1 MDIGKAVVA
10 SLESIGELFVIN
22 PKAVQY
28 SGVKVMHVHWIRFYI
43 VTIIIGFP
51 ISDAWFDTAA
61 GHPNGKAPWVV
72 ITAKGIGIALSINS
86 AAKLTA
92 PDDEC
97 LVEHVPSF

>member
-1 MDIGKAVVA
+1 MHIREAEVA
-10 SLESIGELFVIN
+10 ALESVGELFVIN
-22 PKAVQY
+22 TKAVQY
-28 SGVKVMHVHWIRFYI
+28 SGVKVMHVYWIRFYI

-86 AAKLTA
+86 AAKLAA